1 MKKIRLLL
9 LFFGLLTGVIIN
21 SCKKTGQSSIQALF
35 TGGTWQL
42 ASVMAFNYIGNTQI
56 STDTLNSTCQFP
68 QYFTFQTNNTCI
80 YTDFDCISQTPPP
93 ASWSLSPNQLY
104 LDAEVVC
111 KDTTTTGASK
121 PFSNAKIVNLGRFS
135 LILQTGD
142 FQPNYSLTK
151 KRRVVQYGFI
161 RKKL

>member
-1 MKKIRLLL
+1 MKKIRL
-9 LFFGLLTGVIIN
+9 FFMFSGLLTCMMLN

-42 ASVMAFNYIGNTQI
+42 ASVMAFNYVGNTQI
-56 STDTLNSTCQFP
+56 STDTLNNTCQFP
-68 QYFTFQTNNTCI
+68 QYFTFQTNNTCT
-80 YTDFDCISQTPPP
+80 YTNFDCIPQAPSA

-111 KDTTTTGASK
+111 KDSTATRTSK

-151 KRRVVQYGFI
+151 KRRIVQYGFI
-161 RKKL
+161 RKTS